1 MYTYQQYDD
10 VTPDVVLDVDKIIRF
25 IFTTVYVAAVFIVPT
40 AVAVQFFI
48 I

>member
-10 VTPDVVLDVDKIIRF
+10 VTPDVVLDADKVIRF
-25 IFTTVYVAAVFIVPT
+25 MFTTLYVAAVLIVPT